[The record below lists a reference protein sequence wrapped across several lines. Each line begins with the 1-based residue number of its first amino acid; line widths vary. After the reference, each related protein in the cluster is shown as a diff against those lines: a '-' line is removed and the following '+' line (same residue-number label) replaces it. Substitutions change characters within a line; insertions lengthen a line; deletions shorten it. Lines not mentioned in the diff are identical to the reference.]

1 MPTGRRA
8 GELTDARR
16 RLSDKRGRETRNNG
30 ARAYVIGRRSLPV
43 SCPARVLIDDFH
55 HIRHLTAPPPPRF
68 VCLGAPLATCALP
81 KGVCYLLTYLIRSRA
96 SDRGL
101 RLSPTSRVVRDCG
114 YTRRFDRSYVP
125 PPRTGRRGRTRTA
138 AHGEPRFA
146 PLSPEGT
153 RAATRRTPGRRV
165 EPWLSSCR
173 AVEAPSSRCRGAVKA
188 LPVEPVELLSSS
200 CRACRA

>member
-30 ARAYVIGRRSLPV
+30 ARAYGTGRRPLPV

-81 KGVCYLLTYLIRSRA
+81 KGDCYLLTYLGPPVHLVSTPLNRSQRLR
-96 SDRGL
+96 SVEITSGRISRVSRGL
-101 RLSPTSRVVRDCG
+101 WYRVSGRDRHEVHGFEHGMTSRH
-114 YTRRFDRSYVP
+114 
-125 PPRTGRRGRTRTA
+125 A
-138 AHGEPRFA
+138 AA
-146 PLSPEGT
+146 Q
-153 RAATRRTPGRRV
+153 
-165 EPWLSSCR
+165 
-173 AVEAPSSRCRGAVKA
+173 
-188 LPVEPVELLSSS
+188 
-200 CRACRA
+200 ACRARHAGHLGSHQSTLAGTSTIGGVRTTIGNTRPPTGTP